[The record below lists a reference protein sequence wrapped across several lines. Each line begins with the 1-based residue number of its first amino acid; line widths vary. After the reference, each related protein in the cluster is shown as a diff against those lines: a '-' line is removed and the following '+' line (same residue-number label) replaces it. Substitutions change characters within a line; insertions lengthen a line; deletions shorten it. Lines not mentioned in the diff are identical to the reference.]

1 MSEDKRRII
10 TLLKRLYAAIKS
22 TNKNVSS
29 IKEDNMVLLWENS
42 SPGSAFAAQTIALD
56 LTDYKWV
63 KIETLPAASQARKN
77 ATTNEFRCPSV
88 GDTFAPTT
96 RTDTGGSGWWHGS
109 RTVEITTTGITFGG
123 GGFRYSVANSQTAND
138 SYGIPLRIWGVKKSY
153 SVSLVKD
160 VLPAENGG
168 TGVTSLEE
176 LKSKLG
182 VISGG
187 GGSGGGGGP
196 LTLSDSRLL
205 QTYLSLRNKELW
217 SGTEWKTGTK
227 TIPGI
232 SNYEKLLVF
241 LWDGYNGIEL
251 SRVGTNMFRGGG
263 FASHVSSDAK
273 IHTDIVMD
281 LSFTEDDVVTIGYAS
296 IAGHITGGA
305 HQAAQDGWAIRIV
318 GVEPTAA
325 YVKEKL
331 GISDTTIENGKVK
344 FAPVKIENKVLL
356 WENPKPSEAFAKQT
370 ISVPGLTDYDAY
382 SVVFKSLASESVSN
396 EDFFTNENIG
406 GYLRMI
412 ISSGKGRRYFVRSG
426 SNIDFYDANYTANG
440 SSSVNNTANTYLVP
454 IAIYGIKNNPT
465 VNIPTIDIS
474 SAGGLGGATV
484 DPDKVI
490 TLKDYIVDE
499 GASGIWTYRKWNSG
513 IAECWGQKS
522 QLVSSNNVENIDAF
536 DFPFTFAEVPEVNVG
551 CTANGADLYRVH
563 NLSDYTTTSSMR
575 LTFINKYTSGSATVT
590 ASIYVK
596 GYWKA
601 LESGT
606 TEVAAVK
613 ENTARLSI
621 DMDGYEKSELLWTN
635 PDPTTNIGTEK
646 TITLDLSKYSSVRI
660 VHRTDYWDGSA
671 EVKGVV
677 ESDEIDIGSTGV
689 LTHDGMSNTSTYYT
703 MSKQRPVV
711 VSTTGITFK
720 VPYVSKTT
728 SGPVVDGSACI
739 PYKIY
744 GIKTTSK
751 LEGTVTGD
759 NITLD
764 IGVNKAA
771 DLNPDT
777 LIPSGADLNDYLEF
791 GSYLSPRKAVSA
803 SLSNCPHTTSGFSL
817 QVIKTSSGGKMQLL
831 TSNGTKCL
839 VYMRHWDVTF
849 SDWVQMGTTV
859 VTKVWENASPN
870 SNFAAQTLSIDLS
883 GYSFVKIVTQQ
894 NLSSGSSHLTTV
906 HDIPVGKTS
915 HMAMVGSVNSQGQLT
930 ISRDAT
936 VSKSGIS
943 FETAYYK
950 TTSSTAA
957 GTAVTDSLIPLVI
970 YAVKGVI

>member
-1 MSEDKRRII
+1 MSEDKRRIF

-63 KIETLPAASQARKN
+63 KIESLPTVSTNGKN
-77 ATTNEFRCPSV
+77 VTTNEFKCP
-88 GDTFAPTT
+88 GAGNTFAPTT
-96 RTDTGGSGWWHGS
+96 RTDMGSSGWWHGG
-109 RTVEITTTGITFGG
+109 RTVEITTTGITFGQ
-123 GGFRYSVANSQTAND
+123 GGFRYSNTTTQTAND
-138 SYGIPLRIWGVKKSY
+138 SYGIPLRIWGLKKSY

-187 GGSGGGGGP
+187 GGSGGGTGP

-217 SGTEWKTGTK
+217 SGAEWKTGTK

-251 SRVGTNMFRGGG
+251 SRVGSNMFRGGG
-263 FASHVSSDAK
+263 FTSHVSSDAK
-273 IHTDIVMD
+273 IHTDVVMD
-281 LSFTEDDVVTIGYAS
+281 LSFTEDDVVTIEYAS
-296 IAGHITGGA
+296 LAGHITGGA
-305 HQAAQDGWAIRIV
+305 HQAATDGWAIRIV

-356 WENPKPSEAFAKQT
+356 WTNPDFNAATFAKQT
-370 ISVPGLTDYDAY
+370 IDVPWQDYDAICVEY
-382 SVVFKSLASESVSN
+382 AYNPSGSKPYKDSCTVACPESGGSSVGHLEFLWLTTSGASNGAE
-396 EDFFTNENIG
+396 
-406 GYLRMI
+406 
-412 ISSGKGRRYFVRSG
+412 RYFTIKDGGIEFDTGWYGANNAAASTNNG
-426 SNIDFYDANYTANG
+426 FCIPFY
-440 SSSVNNTANTYLVP
+440 
-454 IAIYGIKNNPT
+454 IYGIKNKVT
-465 VNIPTIDIS
+465 VDIPKVELS
-474 SAGGLGGATV
+474 NFGGATV

-499 GASGIWTYRKWNSG
+499 GTSGIWTYRKWNSG
-513 IAECWGQKS
+513 IAECWGRATNTTTLS
-522 QLVSSNNVENIDAF
+522 TAWANNIYTGVLLDKLEY
-536 DFPFTFAEVPEVNVG
+536 PFTFAEIPNEVVRLEPTNMSG
-551 CTANGADLYRVH
+551 WIYSENG
-563 NLSDYTTTSSMR
+563 TTTNVNTTTHTGKYMVARPSS
-575 LTFINKYTSGSATVT
+575 SSATTTVK
-590 ASIYVK
+590 ADIFVK

-621 DMDGYEKSELLWTN
+621 DMDGYEKSELVWTN
-635 PDPTTNIGTEK
+635 PSPTTNFDPQTLTFDGVYDKLEVIFNYDVTYPERVGTQK
-646 TITLDLSKYSSVRI
+646 AIVNDSDGTILNATWEGNATRRVIAK
-660 VHRTDYWDGSA
+660 SA
-671 EVKGVV
+671 NG
-677 ESDEIDIGSTGV
+677 
-689 LTHDGMSNTSTYYT
+689 
-703 MSKQRPVV
+703 
-711 VSTTGITFK
+711 
-720 VPYVSKTT
+720 KTT
-728 SGPVVDGSACI
+728 LEVQKGIRYISSAGDSNAVCI

-744 GIKTTSK
+744 GIQTTSK

-777 LIPSGADLNDYLEF
+777 LIPSGADLDDYLDF
-791 GSYLSPRKAVSA
+791 GSYLSPNKENSA
-803 SLSNCPHTTSGFSL
+803 SLVNCPHATSGFSL

-831 TSNGTKCL
+831 TSNAIKCL
-839 VYMRHWDVTF
+839 VYMRHWDKTF
-849 SDWVQMGTTV
+849 SDWVQMGRTV
-859 VTKVWENASPN
+859 IKKVWENASPD
-870 SNFAAQTLSIDLS
+870 SDFAGQTINLDLS
-883 GYSFVKIVTQQ
+883 GYTHLWIEYSGLPVCIVQK
-894 NLSSGSSHLTTV
+894 N
-906 HDIPVGKTS
+906 
-915 HMAMVGSVNSQGQLT
+915 
-930 ISRDAT
+930 
-936 VSKSGIS
+936 VS
-943 FETAYYK
+943 TDCW
-950 TTSSTAA
+950 SSTVPSLRYRSVIFTD
-957 GTAVTDSLIPLVI
+957 TAVTFKDGGYITAYGGTQKLLNSALRPKII
-970 YAVKGVI
+970 RGIKGVL